1 MNFGSLFSLLWVF
14 SVLSIMAVGGGT
26 SVLPAMKDFTVEL
39 QHWVNEDQFRDIY
52 ALGQL
57 VPGPNM
63 LMVIVI
69 GYHVAAIPGAI
80 IAFLGFFV
88 PSSLVAVGT
97 GRVWNH
103 FEGSPW
109 RTAIQRGFAPIV
121 VGLMLAGTISI
132 ARTAITGDS
141 EQIQICLAL
150 AAIVFVILYF
160 GKKMNPA
167 LLILAGGV
175 AGWIFLR

>member
-1 MNFGSLFSLLWVF
+1 MNVSSLVSLLWVF
-14 SVLSIMAVGGGT
+14 SLLSVIAVGGGT
-26 SVLPAMKDFTVEL
+26 SVLPSMKEFTITY
-39 QHWVNEDQFRDIY
+39 QHWLTTDQFRDIY

-69 GYHVAAIPGAI
+69 GYHVAGLAGALV
-80 IAFLGFFV
+80 AFLGFFV
-88 PSSLVAVGT
+88 PSSLIALGT

-121 VGLMLAGTISI
+121 VGLMLAGTIAI
-132 ARTAITGDS
+132 ARTAIVGETT
-141 EQIQICLAL
+141 LAF

-175 AGWIFLR
+175 FGWIFLR